1 MATIPVRIEP
11 PGENP
16 LLEVTYDG
24 QEITQPPLTMSE
36 NLSKLAHKI
45 DFTDDD
51 MMTGAGTPPEDMEI
65 DGESKGADK
74 DDDDD
79 MKSFS
84 QPGKN
89 FYFNL

>member
-51 MMTGAGTPPEDMEI
+51 LMTGSGTPEDMEV
-65 DGESKGADK
+65 DDESKGEKEEDE
-74 DDDDD
+74 D

-89 FYFNL
+89 LHCNF